1 MTWSTRTGKK
11 GESRTGGQNREVQN
25 RNPDVQTSDF
35 LVKEEDEDKEVPG
48 QEQQG
53 QVRRENPGASTG

>member
-25 RNPDVQTSDF
+25 RSPDVQTSDF
-35 LVKEEDEDKEVPG
+35 LVKEEDEDKEVSG
-48 QEQQG
+48 QG
-53 QVRRENPGASTG
+53 Q